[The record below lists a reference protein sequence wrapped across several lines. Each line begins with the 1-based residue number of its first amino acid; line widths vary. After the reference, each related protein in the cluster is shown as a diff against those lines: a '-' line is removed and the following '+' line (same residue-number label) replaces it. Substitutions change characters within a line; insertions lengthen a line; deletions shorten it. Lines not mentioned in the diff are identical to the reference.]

1 LVGHDLSMRIL
12 CRFHGWL
19 IFTRVIA
26 LFMFIW
32 PYVRPHI
39 LCTQLVICL
48 LSHFIHIWYLGWPWS
63 EHAHIIP
70 ISRMVDFCESCSPFH
85 VCLAYVR
92 SHILCTQLVI
102 CLLSYFIHIWYLG
115 WPWSEHAHII
125 PISRMVD
132 FCESYS
138 PFHVCLAYVRSY
150 ILGTQLVICLLSHFI
165 HIWYLG
171 WPWFEHVQIMPIS
184 PMVDF
189 CESYSPFHVCL
200 TIRPFAHFVYAT
212 SHLSFVAFYSYLVS
226 WLAMI
231 CACAYY
237 ADFADGWFL
246 REL

>member
-1 LVGHDLSMRIL
+1 MSMRIL
-12 CRFHGWL
+12 YRFHGWL
-19 IFTRVIA
+19 IFARVIA
-26 LFMFIW
+26 LFMFVW
-32 PYVRPHI
+32 PYVHSHI

-70 ISRMVDFCESCSPFH
+70 IPRMVDFCESYSPFH

-138 PFHVCLAYVRSY
+138 PW
-150 ILGTQLVICLLSHFI
+150 LVM
-165 HIWYLG
+165 IW
-171 WPWFEHVQIMPIS
+171 
-184 PMVDF
+184 
-189 CESYSPFHVCL
+189 
-200 TIRPFAHFVYAT
+200 
-212 SHLSFVAFYSYLVS
+212 
-226 WLAMI
+226 
-231 CACAYY
+231 ACAYY
-237 ADFADGWFL
+237 TDLMDGWFL

>member
-1 LVGHDLSMRIL
+1 MVGHDLSMRIL
-12 CRFHGWL
+12 YRFHGWL
-19 IFTRVIA
+19 IFARVIA
-26 LFMFIW
+26 LFMFVW

-70 ISRMVDFCESCSPFH
+70 IPRMVDFCESH
-85 VCLAYVR
+85 
-92 SHILCTQLVI
+92 
-102 CLLSYFIHIWYLG
+102 
-115 WPWSEHAHII
+115 
-125 PISRMVD
+125 
-132 FCESYS
+132 S

-150 ILGTQLVICLLSHFI
+150 ILGTQLVICLLSYFI

-200 TIRPFAHFVYAT
+200 A
-212 SHLSFVAFYSYLVS
+212 
-226 WLAMI
+226 
-231 CACAYY
+231 
-237 ADFADGWFL
+237 
-246 REL
+246 